1 MDLADSGSDAECL
14 LLAEAGNQDTAV
26 DVATPVALVTAF
38 RVMYMAVSHI
48 QELRGYDLV
57 SQSLLA
63 RGCAATTHFS
73 GVGCVEVAAN
83 LLHNAVA
90 ASVQGAMPLRFVA
103 ACDSSRHCAN
113 VLIARGHG
121 CVFRDM
127 RLVIS
132 DAGTAGT
139 TYAEV
144 LSSKETRPR
153 LYFALVRRDC
163 LLPGT
168 DVADN
173 YQFVCEQLRA
183 HMALHGAPTI
193 ADICRASPK
202 QWLVIEENRARSR
215 RKMSPPVTVSGVS
228 WAYLLTRNQ
237 ANFESRYRSLW
248 KEKLGTDPSTDEN
261 CLFDLS
267 QDHGWLCE
275 LAYCCQDPDRRP
287 VTSGAKRQIPT
298 IRHGSALLW
307 SPMLQ
312 RWLIPNELL
321 VASGFPLLPAIA
333 RASGVPVDEVS
344 LQWLTPSDVGNGM
357 HIFQVGVFL
366 ASILSCVSAGKCDAP
381 MA

>member
-237 ANFESRYRSLW
+237 ANFESRYR
-248 KEKLGTDPSTDEN
+248 
-261 CLFDLS
+261 
-267 QDHGWLCE
+267 CE